1 MRERQ
6 NNLAQLRRLVLET
19 TQSESEL
26 ENRQSLVQLLL
37 LFAIKLIEANQDN
50 RPFSAAVEPKVVSL
64 YRELVKITAKDILA
78 ALPDLASISNQKTE
92 ALWQKLSQPKM
103 QSLFGDESYLGYIY
117 QFFSTGLRKGI
128 HLDLEQGNKTLSH
141 KQLVAFTQLYTP
153 DWVVDFLLQNTVL
166 PQWNSSL
173 SESVNRNFCLEGM
186 NIPNRPNAKL
196 NRLKT
201 ASELRLI
208 DPACGA
214 GHFLVRA
221 LDLFGNLYTSE
232 GMSSDQAVQAA
243 IENNLF
249 GTDIDPMAL
258 WVCSLVLLTKCLRLG
273 VSEIPRLNLV
283 SVKDISDD
291 GDNSPN
297 LLGSLSQDFPE
308 GHILKQSYDVVVTN
322 PPYIGRK
329 LLDRSLKT
337 QLKRFYPTAHHDL
350 CAAFV
355 VRGIEL
361 VKADG
366 RLGLIGQASLLYL
379 PSYQDLRKELI
390 ESCNLISVVEAG
402 PGVFPLH
409 GGEKVNSALMVIAN
423 QAATNSHRSC
433 FIDLT
438 GFEKKADSLN
448 ELIKTGNHQSSENIY
463 LRQQNAFLAYDRC
476 SFNYRCPDVVHK
488 LIKVL
493 PPLSNV
499 ADVRQGLATTDNK
512 RFVRYWQD
520 VDAREIG
527 KRWFPYIKGGGSQRW
542 LGTIE
547 YLVDWQDNGA
557 AIKQAV
563 QTAYP
568 YLKGKIKWVVKNEEF
583 YFRAGLTF
591 SFVNT
596 GDFAVRKM
604 PAGCIFDVGGSAI
617 FVYDVEE
624 QDYLLACLNSTF
636 SRAIARVL
644 NPTVNMQVGDLK
656 RLPVVTASKTEKR
669 QLAALAEKCCLITE
683 WLLRFE
689 EARLCRSIP
698 QEVIAVREGAD
709 LTSVWQKYSDER
721 KVNLLKLADLE
732 KSIDDLMLAIIARQA
747 ELTSLEKDQLADWLI
762 HHQRKQKLIVP
773 GPNDFETFEQL
784 IEELAG
790 RTLSSQPTK

>member
-26 ENRQSLVQLLL
+26 ENRRSLVGLLL

-50 RPFSAAVEPKVVSL
+50 RTFSAAIEQKVANL
-64 YRELVKITAKDILA
+64 YRELAKITTKDILS
-78 ALPDLASISNQKTE
+78 ALPDLASISNQKLET
-92 ALWQKLSQPKM
+92 LWQKLSQPKM
-103 QSLFGDESYLGYIY
+103 QSLFSDESYLGYIY

-166 PQWNSSL
+166 PQWKSGL
-173 SESVNRNFCLEGM
+173 SESVNRNFCLEDLSLS
-186 NIPNRPNAKL
+186 RPKHHG
-196 NRLKT
+196 KT
-201 ASELRLI
+201 AGELKLI

-221 LDLFGNLYTSE
+221 LDLFGNLYASE
-232 GMSSDQAVQAA
+232 GMSSDQALQAA

-258 WVCSLVLLTKCLRLG
+258 WVCSLVLLTRCLRLG
-273 VSEIPRLNLV
+273 VEEIPRLNLV
-283 SVKDISDD
+283 SVKDNGKDD
-291 GDNSPN
+291 TDNLHN
-297 LLGSLSQDFPE
+297 LLGSLSQDFPA

-329 LLDRSLKT
+329 LLDRSLKV
-337 QLKRFYPTAHHDL
+337 QLKRLYPTAHHDL

-355 VRGIEL
+355 ARGIEL
-361 VKADG
+361 LKADG

-390 ESCNLISVVEAG
+390 EKCNLISVVEAG

-423 QAATNSHRSC
+423 QAATTSHRSC

-438 GFEKKADSLN
+438 SFEKKADGLN
-448 ELIKTGNHQSSENIY
+448 ELIKTGNYQTSEHVF

-476 SFNYRCPDVVHK
+476 SYNYRCPDVVLK
-488 LIKVL
+488 LMKIL

-617 FVYDVEE
+617 FAYDLQE

-636 SRAIARVL
+636 SRAVARVL
-644 NPTVNMQVGDLK
+644 NPTVNMQVGDLR
-656 RLPVVTASKTEKR
+656 RLPVVTASQTEKR
-669 QLAALAEKCCLITE
+669 QLAELAGSCCLITE

-689 EARLCRSIP
+689 EARLGRSIP
-698 QEVIAVREGAD
+698 QEVIACREGAD
-709 LTSVWQKYSDER
+709 LGSVWQKYFDER
-721 KVNLLKLADLE
+721 KVNLLKLEELE
-732 KSIDDLMLAIIARQA
+732 KSIDDLIVKIISRQA
-747 ELTSLEKDQLADWLI
+747 ELTFQEKEQLVNWLA
-762 HHQRKQKLIVP
+762 HHQHKQKSNML

-784 IEELAG
+784 IEAFSCS
-790 RTLSSQPTK
+790 TLSSRSIK